1 MFYSILRVIVRIIL
15 YVVNGKPRYINREH
29 LPEGNYILVGP
40 HRTWFDPV
48 YYALAASPKKFS
60 FMAKQELFKNP
71 IVKFILLHV
80 NGYPVDRENPGP
92 SVIKKP
98 VKLLRNS
105 ELSTIIFPSG
115 SRYSDQLKGG
125 AIVIAKM
132 AGVPLIPTVY
142 QGPLTFKSLF
152 SRRKVTVA
160 FGKPIEIDRKMKLT
174 EENQHAVEQQMQAAF
189 DQLDQQINPDFH
201 YVVPEKHPHQD

>member
-1 MFYSILRVIVRIIL
+1 MFYSILRVIVRVLL
-15 YVVNGKPRYINREH
+15 YIVNGKPHYLNREN

-71 IVKFILLHV
+71 IVRFILKHV

-92 SVIKKP
+92 SVIKRP
-98 VKLLRNS
+98 VRLLKNS

-125 AIVIAKM
+125 AVVIAKM

-152 SRRKVTVA
+152 TRQKVTVA
-160 FGKPIEIDRKMKLT
+160 FGHPITIDRKMKLSDD
-174 EENQHAVEQQMQAAF
+174 NQLLVEQQMQAAF
-189 DQLDQQINPDFH
+189 DALDKQIDPNFQ
-201 YVVPEKHPHQD
+201 YVIPQKHQK